1 MKNQAGRNRCRASP
15 QVPTQDSSA
24 TLKRNSS
31 FKSSA
36 VELEVELAE
45 RLNEIERSKLSEKVE
60 SRYKASQKAL
70 QQIIQQDEHFG
81 RVLSRIRDEYESY
94 ISYIHC
100 QPGRRA
106 GYASANQFG
115 EHESESGHLR
125 DENESLR
132 RTCETLEREL
142 RLLKLSS
149 SKPKHADL
157 DDDYGDDLED
167 VQLCPEIDDDLTKT
181 PSNVPQLNFAA
192 LSPYDQEDE
201 EDDCYDDVYSED
213 LQYQNF

>member
-1 MKNQAGRNRCRASP
+1 MKNQAGRNRGRASP

-70 QQIIQQDEHFG
+70 QQIIQQDEH
-81 RVLSRIRDEYESY
+81 
-94 ISYIHC
+94 
-100 QPGRRA
+100 
-106 GYASANQFG
+106 
-115 EHESESGHLR
+115 
-125 DENESLR
+125 
-132 RTCETLEREL
+132 
-142 RLLKLSS
+142 
-149 SKPKHADL
+149 ADL